1 MRRRRLAAA
10 LLSLFLL
17 AAATAYPATTTKKKT
32 VKVSGTIRAVPAD
45 TSDST
50 NPKLAGTLTDKV
62 LGSGAVVADRV
73 NLTGARAKARFTVF
87 AKNGS
92 FSGTATFDNTANPD
106 GSSTISNGT
115 IAITRGGG
123 IYKHPKGSVTFQ
135 GSIDAQAHVT
145 LTYSGKLTYNRK

>member
-10 LLSLFLL
+10 LLSLFVL
-17 AAATAYPATTTKKKT
+17 ASATAYSATTKKKT
-32 VKVSGTIRAVPAD
+32 VSVSGTIRAVPAD

-50 NPKLAGTLTDKV
+50 NPKLAGTLTDKA
-62 LGSGAVVADRV
+62 LGSGAVIADRV

-135 GSIDAQAHVT
+135 GSLDAQAHVT

>member
-17 AAATAYPATTTKKKT
+17 ASATADSATTKRKT
-32 VKVSGTIRAVPAD
+32 VNVSGTVRAVPAD

-50 NPKLAGTLTDKV
+50 DPKLAGTLTDKV

-73 NLTGARAKARFTVF
+73 NLTGAQATARFTVF

-92 FSGTATFDNTANPD
+92 FSGMATFDSTANPD
-106 GSSTISNGT
+106 GTLTISNGT
-115 IAITRGGG
+115 ITITRGGG

-135 GSIDAQAHVT
+135 GSSDGQQHIT
-145 LTYSGKLTYNRK
+145 LTYNGKLTYNRK

>member
-1 MRRRRLAAA
+1 MRRRRLAAV

-17 AAATAYPATTTKKKT
+17 ASATAYSATTKKKT
-32 VKVSGTIRAVPAD
+32 VNISGTIRAYPAD

-62 LGSGAVVADRV
+62 LGSGAVVLDRV
-73 NLTGARAKARFTVF
+73 FFGPGKARFTVF

-92 FSGTATFDNTANPD
+92 FSGTATFDTTANPD
-106 GSSTISNGT
+106 GSTTISNGT

-123 IYKHPKGSVTFQ
+123 VYKHPKGSVTFQ
-135 GSIDAQAHVT
+135 GSTDGQAHVT

>member
-17 AAATAYPATTTKKKT
+17 ASATAYPATPKKKT
-32 VKVSGTIRAVPAD
+32 VSLSGTIRAAPAD

-50 NPKLAGTLTDKV
+50 NPKVAGTLTDKV
-62 LGSGAVVADRV
+62 LGSGAVVLDQANV
-73 NLTGARAKARFTVF
+73 TGNKGKARFTVF

-92 FSGTATFDNTANPD
+92 FSGIATFDRIANPD
-106 GSSTISNGT
+106 LTTTISNGT
-115 IAITRGGG
+115 MAITNGGG

-135 GSIDAQAHVT
+135 GSTDVLGRVT
-145 LTYSGKLTYNRK
+145 LVYIGKLTYNKK

>member
-17 AAATAYPATTTKKKT
+17 ASATAYPATTKKKT
-32 VKVSGTIRAVPAD
+32 VSVSGTVRAAPAD

-62 LGSGAVVADRV
+62 LGSGAVIADRV
-73 NLTGARAKARFTVF
+73 NVTGARATARFTVF

-92 FSGTATFDNTANPD
+92 FSGNATFDSVVNPD
-106 GSSTISNGT
+106 GSLTISNGT
-115 IAITRGGG
+115 ITITRGGG
-123 IYKHPKGSVTFQ
+123 IYKHPRGSVHFQ
-135 GSIDAQAHVT
+135 GSTDGQQHVT
-145 LTYSGKLTYNRK
+145 LTYSGKLTYRK

>member
-10 LLSLFLL
+10 LLSLFVL
-17 AAATAYPATTTKKKT
+17 ASATAYSATTKKKT
-32 VKVSGTIRAVPAD
+32 VSVSGTIRAVPAD
-45 TSDST
+45 NSDST

-62 LGSGAVVADRV
+62 LGSGAVIADRV

-135 GSIDAQAHVT
+135 GSLDAQAHVT
-145 LTYSGKLTYNRK
+145 LTYSGKLTYNRQ